1 MKYKMG
7 DYVTYEGE
15 KCLIIGCYE
24 DLATFYDKDNNIE
37 KMVEIYYDLKDADG
51 TTIDY
56 VLEEEL
62 APYED
67 KKEWL
72 ILKNGATYTLRNH
85 MKAVYEEV
93 GDVIVTEEGIMVP
106 RRFYDKEGKC
116 SAYPSFDIIEE
127 ITTTLDEED
136 NDSLE
141 SFFNDDW
148 NDWCVDEECDY
159 EKHDKEKVSYP
170 LTLKDADGKYH
181 ITFNKGTF
189 GWTFSGDLPEEVENF
204 LSTML
209 K

>member
-7 DYVTYEGE
+7 DYVKYGGE
-15 KCLIIGCYE
+15 KYLIIGCYE
-24 DLATFYDKDNNIE
+24 DFATFYDKDNNIE
-37 KMVEIYYDLKDADG
+37 KMVEIYYDLKDTDG
-51 TTIDY
+51 VTIDY

-67 KKEWL
+67 KKEGL

-93 GDVIVTEEGIMVP
+93 GDVIVTEEGIMIP
-106 RRFYDKEGKC
+106 GHFYDKEGKC

-127 ITTTLDEED
+127 ISVTVED
-136 NDSLE
+136 SE

-148 NDWCVDEECDY
+148 NDWCVDEECDC
-159 EKHDKEKVSYP
+159 EKHNEEKTSYP

-189 GWTFSGDLPEEVENF
+189 GWAFSGDLPKEVEDF